1 MDQGEEPKALVEGWS
16 IGLRGALG
24 EIRQRLLTDVLS
36 HLDSADEALNELDR
50 ICEEEKRGG

>member
-1 MDQGEEPKALVEGWS
+1 MNQVEEPEALAEGWS

-36 HLDSADEALNELDR
+36 HLDSADEALNGLDR
-50 ICEEEKRGG
+50 IREEESHGG